1 MTPEEKAQKGL
12 SLIKEAILDLLDMH
26 LNGLRNCEIATK
38 LNIHSDYLGSNKDF
52 LSWSVLGILLNDKM
66 IVRKDKRYFLNNK

>member
-12 SLIKEAILDLLDMH
+12 SLIKEAILDLLAMH

-38 LNIHSDYLGSNKDF
+38 LNIQSDYLGSNKDF

-66 IVRKDKRYFLNNK
+66 IVRKEKRYFLNNK